1 MRIDEFTLHY
11 KVSAVNEDWAAEHLQ
26 TIRTLM
32 ERAAVYRRALAPT
45 VAVVGG
51 AGIAGSVIGVLAGIN
66 SSNGFLLHWLAVAC
80 IALVGALVAVR
91 RQALLAREPFWSPP
105 ARRVANALVPA
116 FVAAVGVSIFCA
128 RIGLSEV
135 VQTVLPGLWMVF
147 YGCGLHAAGFFMPRG
162 MRLFG
167 WGFVVAGALWLIFA
181 GASPL
186 PSVIA
191 GKEALT
197 GHGVMGLSFGAGHLL
212 YAVYLYLTER
222 KNDA

>member
-1 MRIDEFTLHY
+1 MRY
-11 KVSAVNEDWAAEHLQ
+11 KVDDVNEDWAAEHLQ

-51 AGIAGSVIGVLAGIN
+51 AGVVGSAIGIVARIESAN
-66 SSNGFLLHWLAVAC
+66 AFLFHWLAVAC
-80 IALVGALVAVR
+80 IASVGALVAVR

-105 ARRVANALVPA
+105 ARRVGNALIPA
-116 FVAAVGVSIFCA
+116 FVAAIGVSIFCA
-128 RIGLSEV
+128 QVGVSEV
-135 VQTVLPGLWMVF
+135 VQTILPGLWMVF

-167 WGFVVAGALWLIFA
+167 WGFVVAGSLWLVFQRAI
-181 GASPL
+181 PL
-186 PSVIA
+186 PDAIA
-191 GKEALT
+191 RNEALT
-197 GHGVMGLSFGAGHLL
+197 GHALMGLAFGAGHLM
-212 YAVYLYLTER
+212 YAGYLYLTER